1 LRYFVIFNLFAV
13 NKDILY
19 FVE

>member
-1 LRYFVIFNLFAV
+1 MNYLFAV

>member
-1 LRYFVIFNLFAV
+1 LFAV
-13 NKDILY
+13 NKDIAY

>member
-1 LRYFVIFNLFAV
+1 LRYFGGFNLFAV

>member
-1 LRYFVIFNLFAV
+1 MRYFGSFNLFAV
-13 NKDILY
+13 HKDILY

>member
-1 LRYFVIFNLFAV
+1 MRYFVSFILFAV

>member
-1 LRYFVIFNLFAV
+1 LFAV